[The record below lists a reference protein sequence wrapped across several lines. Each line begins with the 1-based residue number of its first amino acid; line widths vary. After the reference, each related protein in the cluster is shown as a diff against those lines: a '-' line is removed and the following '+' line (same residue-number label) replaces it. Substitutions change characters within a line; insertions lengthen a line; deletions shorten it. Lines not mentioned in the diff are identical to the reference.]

1 MATEQMQKCEKA
13 GKKVGGKPI
22 QNPSKSTEKAIPI
35 CPYRKSCG
43 GCAYVGES
51 YERQLQEKQRKVEKL
66 LKPFGR
72 VELICGMGYPYYY
85 RNKVQAVFG
94 QKKNGDIVCGTYR
107 KGTHSI
113 VDIEDCLI
121 QDRTAT
127 AIIRDIR
134 DMLPSFRIR
143 PYNEDTGY
151 GLLRHVLIRR
161 GYATGE
167 VMVVLVTA
175 SPVFPSKNH
184 FVKALLKKHPE
195 ITTVVQN
202 INDRRTSMVLGDQE
216 KVLWGKGFI
225 TDELLGC
232 RFRISARSFYQVNPV
247 QTKHLYRAAVEFAGL
262 NGKERALDAYCGTG
276 TIGLIAAAKAKTVL
290 GVELNR
296 DAVKDAITNA
306 KHNGI
311 KNARFVCEDAGKFM
325 EKAAVAGEKFDVVFM
340 DPPRSGSSEAFL
352 RALEKLAPERVVYI
366 SCNPE
371 TLARDLG
378 VLKKM
383 YQAERIQPFDMFPFA
398 DHCEVCVQLRRR

>member
-1 MATEQMQKCEKA
+1 
-13 GKKVGGKPI
+13 
-22 QNPSKSTEKAIPI
+22 
-35 CPYRKSCG
+35 
-43 GCAYVGES
+43 
-51 YERQLQEKQRKVEKL
+51 
-66 LKPFGR
+66 
-72 VELICGMGYPYYY
+72 
-85 RNKVQAVFG
+85 
-94 QKKNGDIVCGTYR
+94 
-107 KGTHSI
+107 
-113 VDIEDCLI
+113 
-121 QDRTAT
+121 
-127 AIIRDIR
+127 
-134 DMLPSFRIR
+134 
-143 PYNEDTGY
+143 
-151 GLLRHVLIRR
+151 
-161 GYATGE
+161 
-167 VMVVLVTA
+167 MVVLVTA

-340 DPPRSGSSEAFL
+340 DPPRSGSTKAFMDSIA
-352 RALEKLAPERVVYI
+352 RMGVKRVVYV

-371 TLARDLG
+371 TLARDLR

-383 YQAERIQPFDMFPFA
+383 YRAERIQPFDMFPFA